1 METNPVILIAIG
13 LAAMFF
19 GYFFGL
25 FEGRG
30 QGAKK
35 QKAEDEAKVNIQTTL
50 PPPSPPIIPLENRL
64 LGIRLD
70 EKYQPQ
76 LELDGQHV
84 NAQQLTPDQ
93 RQRLIELM
101 LILRPWVESNAG
113 QKLNS
118 VQQPA
123 PRTMTGPL
131 SSRLPQPTPQSETKQ
146 PFPYPAASY
155 ISAATPVPTAAPV
168 VVVPVPEPPA
178 PTSLVGQVNAILQS
192 RLIGTP
198 LEDMGIRLVEST
210 NGGALVFVGDKTYEG
225 VGDVTD
231 PVVQGAIRAAIA
243 EWEKRYTPGLK

>member
-1 METNPVILIAIG
+1 MEINPIALIAIG

-25 FEGRG
+25 LEGRG

-35 QKAEDEAKVNIQTTL
+35 QKAEDDARVNIQTAL
-50 PPPSPPIIPLENRL
+50 PPPNPPGTPVENRL
-64 LGIRLD
+64 LGISLD
-70 EKYQPQ
+70 ERYQPQ
-76 LELDGQHV
+76 LELDGKRV
-84 NAQQLTPDQ
+84 NALQLEPDQ

-118 VQQPA
+118 APQPA
-123 PRTMTGPL
+123 PRPMAGPL
-131 SSRLPQPTPQSETKQ
+131 SSRLPQPAPT
-146 PFPYPAASY
+146 PAAPPIPAS
-155 ISAATPVPTAAPV
+155 TPIPTAAPV
-168 VVVPVPEPPA
+168 LVVPVPEPQA

-198 LEDMGIRLVEST
+198 LEEMGIRLVESA

-231 PVVQGAIRAAIA
+231 PVVQAAIRAAIS

>member
-1 METNPVILIAIG
+1 MEINPIAIIAIG

-35 QKAEDEAKVNIQTTL
+35 QKAEDDARVNIQTTL
-50 PPPSPPIIPLENRL
+50 PPPSPTVTPVENRL
-64 LGIRLD
+64 LGISLD

-101 LILRPWVESNAG
+101 LILRPWVESNTG

-118 VQQPA
+118 APQPA
-123 PRTMTGPL
+123 PRPMTGPL
-131 SSRLPQPTPQSETKQ
+131 SSRLPQPAPLPEAKQ
-146 PFPYPAASY
+146 PSPTPMVTPK
-155 ISAATPVPTAAPV
+155 SAATPVPTAAPV
-168 VVVPVPEPPA
+168 LIVPVPEPQA

-198 LEDMGIRLVEST
+198 LEDMGIRLVESA

-225 VGDVTD
+225 VSDVTD
-231 PVVQGAIRAAIA
+231 PVVQAAIRAAIS
-243 EWEKRYTPGLK
+243 EWEKIYTPGLK